1 MLSRMK
7 TRRDRSLILIAA
19 LLHGLTYCLL
29 LPAWMGE
36 DEPWH
41 VEYAHHVSTGHMPW
55 GGIEMHGAARPED
68 DDRSIMA
75 LSQLQVRRRLGGL
88 QAYEISET
96 QEAILDSMKEEDF
109 FRRVDF
115 APWKGGTENF
125 DQVQDAFTATH
136 QPPLYY
142 MIGAAALKIS
152 NATTPIEE
160 LYVLR
165 GVAFICY
172 LIVVLFTFL
181 IARLMTED
189 LWLVALAGFIC
200 AWIPMHARQ
209 AAVVNNDVLAKVVG
223 GALLFA
229 AARQLTN
236 EKRQL
241 KPSAIASLLVLIAI
255 AFVTKTTVFGC
266 VLCAGLAYVT
276 APARGDAGKTLAASL
291 ACGGVLAVGY
301 GYWRATHSPSLPTS
315 WGQLSERLEQGL
327 SSTSFSELWRTS
339 VGAFN
344 WYSRDLPAGVT
355 TLALT
360 GFSLLLCAALW
371 QLRRPGK
378 NDRGIL
384 TLCLLALI
392 TQYGLIAMRGV
403 SAGRY
408 LFPVLPAIATLLAVG
423 VTNLGPKF
431 TRRRVVA
438 GVVIAFLAMDAVFL
452 WRGLLVEQYLV
463 WGN

>member
-1 MLSRMK
+1 MLSSMK

-41 VEYAHHVSTGHMPW
+41 VEYAHHISTGHMPW

-88 QAYEISET
+88 KPSELGQT
-96 QEAILDSMKEEDF
+96 QEAILDSMREEDF

-115 APWKGGTENF
+115 APWSGGAENF
-125 DQVQDAFTATH
+125 DQVQEAFTATH

-142 MIGAAALKIS
+142 MIGAAALKIA
-152 NATTPIEE
+152 NAKTPLEE
-160 LYVLR
+160 LRVLR
-165 GVAFICY
+165 SIALLCY
-172 LIVVLFTFL
+172 LLVILLTFL
-181 IARLMTED
+181 IARLVTDD

-209 AAVVNNDVLAKVVG
+209 AAVVNNDVLAKLVG
-223 GALLFA
+223 GALLLA
-229 AARQLTN
+229 GALQLSS
-236 EKRQL
+236 KRREL
-241 KPSAIASLLVLIAI
+241 TPSAIAGLIILIAI
-255 AFVTKTTVFGC
+255 AFVTKTTVFAC

-315 WGQLSERLEQGL
+315 WGQLSERLGQGL
-327 SSTSFSELWRTS
+327 SSTNLSELWRTS

-344 WYSRDLPAGVT
+344 WYSRDLPTGVS

-360 GFSLLLCAALW
+360 GSSLLLFAALW
-371 QLRRPGK
+371 QLRRGGK

-392 TQYGLIAMRGV
+392 AQYGMIAMRGV

-423 VTNLGPKF
+423 ATHLGPKF
-431 TRRRVVA
+431 TKRRVVA
-438 GVVIAFLAMDAVFL
+438 GFVIAFIAMDAVFL

>member
-1 MLSRMK
+1 MLSIMK
-7 TRRDRSLILIAA
+7 TRRDRFLIIIAA
-19 LLHGLTYCLL
+19 LIHGLSYCLL

-41 VEYAHHVSTGHMPW
+41 VEYAHHISTGHMPW

-68 DDRSIMA
+68 DDRRIMA

-88 QAYEISET
+88 QGYEISET
-96 QEAILDSMKEEDF
+96 QEAILDSMKEESF
-109 FRRVDF
+109 YRRVDF
-115 APWKGGTENF
+115 APWPGGTENF

-142 MIGAAALKIS
+142 MLGAAAIK
-152 NATTPIEE
+152 AWGAKTPLEE

-165 GVAFICY
+165 AIALVCY
-172 LIVVLFTFL
+172 LAVVLLTIL
-181 IARLMTED
+181 IARMMTKD

-229 AARQLTN
+229 ATRQLTK
-236 EKRQL
+236 EKREL
-241 KPSAIASLLVLIAI
+241 DLPAIAWLLVLIAV
-255 AFVTKTTVFGC
+255 AFLTKTTVFGC
-266 VLCAGLAYVT
+266 VLCAGIAYVT

-291 ACGGVLAVGY
+291 ACGGVLAIGY

-315 WGQLSERLEQGL
+315 WGQLSERLDQGL
-327 SSTSFSELWRTS
+327 SGTNFSELWRTG

-344 WYSRDLPAGVT
+344 WYSRDLPAGAT
-355 TLALT
+355 SLALT
-360 GFSLLLCAALW
+360 GFSLLFFAGLW
-371 QLRRPGK
+371 QLRRQGK
-378 NDRGIL
+378 TDRSVLIF
-384 TLCLLALI
+384 CLLVCL
-392 TQYGLIAMRGV
+392 TQFGLIALRGV

-408 LFPVLPAIATLLAVG
+408 LFPVLPALAILLAVG
-423 VTNLGPKF
+423 ATNMGPRVTRHK
-431 TRRRVVA
+431 VVA
-438 GVVIAFLAMDAVFL
+438 GVVIAFIALDAVFL